1 MMRMLGRDLWKLT
14 GTALLSMALL
24 SACATQDNSDKIAAD
39 AVVAQEAEA
48 EEVASP
54 ALPSLTF
61 EWPLGEGTLIA
72 PPIAIQREAI
82 EACRVRGYDTSFML
96 HVGIDGNMA
105 KGEFGC
111 RGAD

>member
-1 MMRMLGRDLWKLT
+1 MRMLGMDLAKLT
-14 GTALLSMALL
+14 GTAFVSMALL

-39 AVVAQEAEA
+39 AVVAQEAEV

-82 EACRVRGYDTSFML
+82 EACRLRGYDTSYML
-96 HVGIDGNMA
+96 NVGIDVNMA
-105 KGEFGC
+105 VGKFGC